1 MLKNMKIAKK
11 LIISFVLVVLI
22 SSIASVVGIVI
33 LSKTDNDY
41 SAALVNNGFVQGDI
55 GDFNTY
61 LQQGS
66 AMVRDIIMLESP
78 AEIKD
83 AEAKLDKCKKLT
95 LEALEL
101 ARPACTSPEELE
113 LFARI
118 DKAAPKYDEL
128 REKAIKLGEQNKND
142 EALKVFRDEAHPYLE
157 ECFTAGQEL
166 MDLNSKM
173 GDEISNNL
181 TNQSR

>member
-22 SSIASVVGIVI
+22 SSIASVVGIVV

-41 SAALVNNGFVQGDI
+41 STALVNNGFVQGDI

-95 LEALEL
+95 L
-101 ARPACTSPEELE
+101 
-113 LFARI
+113 
-118 DKAAPKYDEL
+118 
-128 REKAIKLGEQNKND
+128 
-142 EALKVFRDEAHPYLE
+142 
-157 ECFTAGQEL
+157 
-166 MDLNSKM
+166 
-173 GDEISNNL
+173 
-181 TNQSR
+181 